1 MEVEMMKHWEG
12 KKVVI
17 TRDDEYHSRLYG
29 TIQHWD
35 IEKNRLVLQP
45 GSIHILLN
53 DILHI
58 KELKM
63 LPQDLNSAAWEL
75 NSVGYLMKQPVQFDN
90 AILFSSKVMIW
101 KDDQLIEPFARL
113 VRHNRERVILD
124 DHRTFTKADHQ
135 FVVRSRRGC

>member
-1 MEVEMMKHWEG
+1 MKRWEG

-17 TRDDEYHSRLYG
+17 TRDDEYRSRLYG
-29 TIQHWD
+29 TIQIWD
-35 IEKNRLVLQP
+35 VDKNRLVLQP
-45 GSIHILLN
+45 GSVHVLLN

-58 KELKM
+58 KELDK

-75 NSVGYLMKQPVQFDN
+75 NAVGYVMKQPVQFDN

-101 KDDQLIEPFARL
+101 KGDELIEPFAKL

-124 DHRTFTKADHQ
+124 DQRVFAKADYQ